1 MYSWF
6 ERNLY
11 VNNTV
16 GNKAHPDLSG
26 ADALG
31 SNQPGLSEM
40 TLSAL
45 EVLKKR
51 GGDHGFFMMSEAASV
66 DKQVESLI

>member
-1 MYSWF
+1 
-6 ERNLY
+6 

-26 ADALG
+26 KDALG
-31 SNQPGLSEM
+31 SDQPGLSDM
-40 TLSAL
+40 TLAAL

-51 GGDHGFFMMSEAASV
+51 GDKDGFFMMSEAASV
-66 DKQVESLI
+66 DKQVS